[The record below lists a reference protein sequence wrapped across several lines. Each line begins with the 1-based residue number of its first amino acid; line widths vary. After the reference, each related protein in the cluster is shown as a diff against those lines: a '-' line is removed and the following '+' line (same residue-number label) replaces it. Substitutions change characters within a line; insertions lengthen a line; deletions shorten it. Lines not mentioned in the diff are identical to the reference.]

1 MDPVEQ
7 SPPSEPPII
16 LIVEDE
22 PLIRLLASDILTEA
36 RFRVIEAMNADEA
49 LTLLEA
55 KAETVALVTDVKM
68 PGAIDG
74 FGLAHLVK
82 SRWPHMGIV
91 VTSAQA
97 LPGEGDL
104 SADTV
109 FLAKPYQLSALID
122 AVRKVIGDQPPPPIT
137 VVRLPDA

>member
-1 MDPVEQ
+1 MDQVEQ
-7 SPPSEPPII
+7 TTSPDPPII
-16 LIVEDE
+16 LLVEDE

-36 RFRVIEAMNADEA
+36 GFRVIEAMNADEA

-55 KAETVALVTDVKM
+55 KPETVALVTDVKM

-82 SRWPHMGIV
+82 SRWPHMGVV

-104 SADTV
+104 SDGSI

-122 AVRKVIGDQPPPPIT
+122 AVRKVRGDQPPPPIT

>member
-1 MDPVEQ
+1 MGPAEQ
-7 SPPSEPPII
+7 TPPSEPPIV
-16 LIVEDE
+16 LLVEDE
-22 PLIRLLASDILTEA
+22 PLIRLLGSDVLTEA
-36 RFRVIEAMNADEA
+36 GFRVIEATSAEEA

-55 KAETVALVTDVKM
+55 KPETVALVTDVKM
-68 PGAIDG
+68 PGSIDG

-82 SRWPHMGIV
+82 SRWPHMGVV

-104 SADTV
+104 SADAV
-109 FLAKPYQLSALID
+109 FLAKPYQLSALIA
-122 AVRKVIGDQPPPPIT
+122 AVRKVTGDQPPPIT

>member
-1 MDPVEQ
+1 LDPVEQ
-7 SPPSEPPII
+7 SPPSEPSII
-16 LIVEDE
+16 LLVEDE

-36 RFRVIEAMNADEA
+36 GFRVIEAMNTDEA

-55 KAETVALVTDVKM
+55 KPETVALVTDVKM

-82 SRWPHMGIV
+82 SRWPHMGVV

-104 SADTV
+104 SADAV

-122 AVRKVIGDQPPPPIT
+122 AVRKVTGDQPPPPIT